1 MKKSIRITFYLSFL
15 IPVIF
20 SSCSSYK
27 AAETVY
33 MTNNTSCIKEKIL
46 KIENGLLPA
55 VLIENEDSITYSII
69 ERMQYY
75 DVPGL
80 SIAVIKDNK
89 IEWAKS
95 YGVKEKGTT
104 DIVTLNTMFQ
114 AASMSKPITGIVAV
128 KLAEQGKIDLYKS
141 VNEQLKSWQIPE
153 NEFTKKKAVTPELLL
168 LHLGG
173 LNVHG
178 YHGYSVSDTIPNII
192 DILNGTG
199 SANSES
205 MEVVIEPRTK
215 WIYSGGGYTVLQL
228 LMEEVSGKSFPQ
240 LMKENLFDPLE
251 IKNSTFSHNLSKNEE
266 KSIAKAYR
274 YDGSMVKGGY
284 HIYPEK
290 AAAGLWC
297 TPSDYAKMVIEIQK
311 AYFGQSNKIV
321 SQEASKSLFTRN
333 LGYMGYGFMIRLHG
347 DSTAIAFG
355 GGNKGYTCNIFSY
368 FHQGSGAV
376 IMANSDNAEIMGEI
390 LRSMSKQYSWPEFK
404 PKTMK
409 AADVSASTLLSYV
422 GTYNGISTD
431 SVEFTFEITLK
442 DNCLYSTINNKTKK
456 LYAKNEKEF
465 IIPER
470 DWKITFKD
478 TDGKID
484 SLEFYVDYE
493 NGTAKRIN
501 LQN

>member
-1 MKKSIRITFYLSFL
+1 MFQFLLLNAVLLS
-15 IPVIF
+15 
-20 SSCSSYK
+20 CNNK
-27 AAETVY
+27 AADTIY
-33 MTNNTSCIKEKIL
+33 IANDTSGIKEKIL

-55 VLIENEDSITYSII
+55 VVIENEASIFYSIT

-95 YGVKEKGTT
+95 YGVKEKGTS

-128 KLAEQGKIDLYKS
+128 SLAEQGKIDLYRN

-153 NEFTKKKAVTPELLL
+153 NELTKKKPVTPEHLLM
-168 LHLGG
+168 HLGG

-178 YHGYSVSDTIPNII
+178 YPGYAVSDSIPNII
-192 DILNGTG
+192 DILNGTKP
-199 SANSES
+199 ANTEP
-205 MEVVIEPRTK
+205 MDVVIEPGTK
-215 WIYSGGGYTVLQL
+215 WKYSGGGYTILQL
-228 LMEEVSGKSFPQ
+228 LMEEVSGKSFPR
-240 LMKENLFDPLE
+240 LMKENLFDPLG
-251 IKNSTFSHNLSKNEE
+251 IKNSTFSHNLSKNE
-266 KSIAKAYR
+266 KASVAKAYK
-274 YDGSMVKGGY
+274 YDGSMVEGGY
-284 HIYPEK
+284 RIHPEK

-297 TPSDYAKMVIEIQK
+297 TPSDYAKIVIEIQK
-311 AYFGQSNKIV
+311 AYIGQSNKIV
-321 SQEASKSLFTRN
+321 SQKVSKSLFTRN

-355 GGNKGYTCNIFSY
+355 GGNEGYTCNIFSY
-368 FHQGSGAV
+368 FNLGSGAI
-376 IMANSDNAEIMGEI
+376 IMANSDNSEIMSEI

-409 AADVSASTLLSYV
+409 PADVDALTLLNYV
-422 GTYNGISTD
+422 GTYKGISTD
-431 SVEFTFEITLK
+431 NVKFTFEITLK
-442 DNCLYSTINNKTKK
+442 NNCLYSTINNKTNK

-470 DWKITFKD
+470 DWNISFKD
-478 TDGKID
+478 KEGRID

-493 NGTAKRIN
+493 KGTAKRIN
-501 LQN
+501 

>member
-1 MKKSIRITFYLSFL
+1 MFLFLLLNAVLLS
-15 IPVIF
+15 
-20 SSCSSYK
+20 C
-27 AAETVY
+27 
-33 MTNNTSCIKEKIL
+33 NNKVADTIYIANDTSGIKEKIL

-55 VLIENEDSITYSII
+55 VVIENEDSIFYSII

-80 SIAVIKDNK
+80 SIAVIEDNK

-128 KLAEQGKIDLYKS
+128 KLAEQGKIDLKRS

-153 NEFTKKKAVTPELLL
+153 NKFSKKKTITPELLL
-168 LHLGG
+168 MHLSG

-178 YHGYSVSDTIPNII
+178 YHGYSVYDTIPTII
-192 DILNGTG
+192 DILNGT
-199 SANSES
+199 SPANSEP
-205 MEVVIEPRTK
+205 MEVILEPRNK
-215 WIYSGGGYTVLQL
+215 WKYSGGGYTVLQL

-240 LMKENLFDPLE
+240 LMKENLFDPLG
-251 IKNSTFSHNLSKNEE
+251 IKNSTFSHILSKSEE
-266 KSIAKAYR
+266 ESIAKAYK

-311 AYFGQSNKIV
+311 AYFGQSDKIV
-321 SQEASKSLFTRN
+321 SQKASKSLFTRN

-355 GGNKGYTCNIFSY
+355 GGNKGYSCNIFSY
-368 FHQGSGAV
+368 FNLGSGVV
-376 IMANSDNAEIMGEI
+376 IMGSSDNSEIMSEI

-409 AADVSASTLLSYV
+409 TTDVATSTLLNYV
-422 GTYNGISTD
+422 GTYKGISTD
-431 SVEFTFEITLK
+431 NVEFTFEISLK
-442 DNCLYSTINNKTKK
+442 DKCLYSIINNKTRK

-465 IIPER
+465 IIPEGEWSISFN
-470 DWKITFKD
+470 DKGGI
-478 TDGKID
+478 ID
-484 SLEFYVDYE
+484 SLDFYVFYE
-493 NGTAKRIN
+493 KGTAKRIN
-501 LQN
+501 

>member
-1 MKKSIRITFYLSFL
+1 MKKSILIMFHFL
-15 IPVIF
+15 LLNAVLL
-20 SSCSSYK
+20 SCSNYK
-27 AAETVY
+27 VADTVY
-33 MTNNTSCIKEKIL
+33 IANNTSGIKDKIL

-55 VLIENEDSITYSII
+55 VVIESENSITYSII

-95 YGVKEKGTT
+95 YGLKEKGTT

-178 YHGYSVSDTIPNII
+178 YHGYSVSDTIPTII

-199 SANSES
+199 SANSEPMKVI
-205 MEVVIEPRTK
+205 MEPGTK
-215 WIYSGGGYTVLQL
+215 WKYSGGGYTVLQL

-240 LMKENLFDPLE
+240 LMKENLFDPLG
-251 IKNSTFSHNLSKNEE
+251 IKNSTFSHNLSRSEE
-266 KSIAKAYR
+266 ESIAKAYK

-321 SQEASKSLFTRN
+321 SQKAAETLFTRN
-333 LGYMGYGFMIRLHG
+333 LGYMGYGFMIRHDG

-355 GGNKGYTCNIFSY
+355 GGNEGYTCNIFSY
-368 FHQGSGAV
+368 FNLGSGVV
-376 IMANSDNAEIMGEI
+376 IMANSDNSEVMDEI
-390 LRSMSKQYSWPEFK
+390 LRSMSKQYSWPDFK

-409 AADVSASTLLSYV
+409 PPNVATSTLLNYV
-422 GTYNGISTD
+422 GTYKGISTNN
-431 SVEFTFEITLK
+431 VEFTFEITLK
-442 DNCLYSTINNKTKK
+442 NNCLYSTINKKTKK
-456 LYAKNEKEF
+456 LYAKIEKEF

-470 DWKITFKD
+470 DWNITFKD
-478 TDGKID
+478 VDGRID

-493 NGTAKRIN
+493 KGIANRIN
-501 LQN
+501 

>member
-1 MKKSIRITFYLSFL
+1 MRKSVQVMFHLLLLSSVL
-15 IPVIF
+15 
-20 SSCSSYK
+20 SLSCSNGKTSDTIYI
-27 AAETVY
+27 A
-33 MTNNTSCIKEKIL
+33 NNTSGIKDEIL
-46 KIENGLLPA
+46 KIETGLLPA
-55 VLIENEDSITYSII
+55 VVIENEDKITYSII

-128 KLAEQGKIDLYKS
+128 RLAEQGKIDLKRS

-153 NEFTKKKAVTPELLL
+153 NEFTKKKTITPELLL
-168 LHLGG
+168 MHLSG

-178 YHGYSVSDTIPNII
+178 YPGYSVSDSIPNII
-192 DILNGTG
+192 DILNGTKP
-199 SANSES
+199 ANTEPI
-205 MEVVIEPRTK
+205 EVVFEPRSE
-215 WIYSGGGYTVLQL
+215 WRYSGGGYTVLQL
-228 LMEEVSGKSFPQ
+228 LMEEVCGKSFHQ
-240 LMKENLFDPLE
+240 LMKENLFDPLG
-251 IKNSTFSHNLSKNEE
+251 IKNSTFSHNLSKSEE
-266 KSIAKAYR
+266 ESIAKGYK

-290 AAAGLWC
+290 TAAGLWC

-321 SQEASKSLFTRN
+321 SQKAAETLFTRN
-333 LGYMGYGFMIRLHG
+333 RGVMGYGFMIRLHG

-355 GGNKGYTCNIFSY
+355 GGNKGYSCNIFSY
-368 FHQGSGAV
+368 FKLGSGVV
-376 IMANSDNAEIMGEI
+376 IMGNSDNAEIMGEI

-404 PKTMK
+404 PTTMK
-409 AADVSASTLLSYV
+409 AADVSTTTLLNYV
-422 GTYNGISTD
+422 GTYKGISTD
-431 SVEFTFEITLK
+431 SVEFAFEISLEN
-442 DNCLYSTINNKTKK
+442 DCLYSTINNKRRK

-465 IIPER
+465 IIPEGEWSISFN
-470 DWKITFKD
+470 DKD
-478 TDGKID
+478 GIID
-484 SLEFYVDYE
+484 SLDFYVFYE

-501 LQN
+501 

>member
-1 MKKSIRITFYLSFL
+1 MFYLSL
-15 IPVIF
+15 LVTVIL
-20 SSCSSYK
+20 SSCSSSK
-27 AAETVY
+27 SVDTVY
-33 MTNNTSCIKEKIL
+33 MANNTSGIKEKIFE
-46 KIENGLLPA
+46 IENGLLPA
-55 VLIENEDSITYSII
+55 VVIENEDSVSYSII
-69 ERMQYY
+69 ERMQNY

-95 YGVKEKGTT
+95 YGVKEKGTN

-128 KLAEQGKIDLYKS
+128 SLAEQGKIDLYRN
-141 VNEQLKSWQIPE
+141 VNEQLKSWQVPE
-153 NEFTKKKAVTPELLL
+153 NEFTKKKPVTPELLL
-168 LHLGG
+168 MHLGG

-178 YHGYSVSDTIPNII
+178 YPGYAVSDSIPTTI
-192 DILNGTG
+192 DILNGAG
-199 SANSES
+199 HANTEP
-205 MEVVIEPRTK
+205 MNVTIEPGTK
-215 WIYSGGGYTVLQL
+215 WKYSGGGYTVLQL
-228 LMEEVSGKSFPQ
+228 LMEEVCGESFPQ
-240 LMKENLFDPLE
+240 LMKENLFDPLG
-251 IKNSTFSHNLSKNEE
+251 IKNSTFSHNLSKNE
-266 KSIAKAYR
+266 KASIAKAYK

-284 HIYPEK
+284 RIHPEK

-321 SQEASKSLFTRN
+321 SQKAAKSLFTRN

-355 GGNKGYTCNIFSY
+355 GGNEGFTCNIFSY

-376 IMANSDNAEIMGEI
+376 IMVNSDNGKVMGEI

-409 AADVSASTLLSYV
+409 AAEVADSTLLSYV
-422 GTYNGISTD
+422 GTYKGTSTD
-431 SVEFTFEITLK
+431 NVEFTFEVSLE
-442 DNCLYSTINNKTKK
+442 NNYLYSTINDKTKK

-465 IIPER
+465 IIPDR

-478 TDGKID
+478 MDGRID
-484 SLEFYVDYE
+484 SLEFYLDYE
-493 NGTAKRIN
+493 KGTAKRIN
-501 LQN
+501 

>member
-1 MKKSIRITFYLSFL
+1 MKKSNRIMFHLLLL
-15 IPVIF
+15 IPLL
-20 SSCSSYK
+20 SLSCSNGKGSDTIYI
-27 AAETVY
+27 A
-33 MTNNTSCIKEKIL
+33 NNTSGIKDKIL

-55 VLIENEDSITYSII
+55 VVIENENSITYSII

-95 YGVKEKGTT
+95 YGLKEKGTT

-178 YHGYSVSDTIPNII
+178 YHGYSVSDTIPTII

-199 SANSES
+199 SANSEPMKVI
-205 MEVVIEPRTK
+205 MEPGTK
-215 WIYSGGGYTVLQL
+215 WKYSGGGYTVLQL

-240 LMKENLFDPLE
+240 LMKENLFNPLG
-251 IKNSTFSHNLSKNEE
+251 IKNSTFSHNLSRSEE
-266 KSIAKAYR
+266 ESIAKAYK

-290 AAAGLWC
+290 TAAGLWC

-321 SQEASKSLFTRN
+321 SQKTAETLFTRN
-333 LGYMGYGFMIRLHG
+333 LGYMGYGFMIRLQG

-355 GGNKGYTCNIFSY
+355 GGNKGFTCNIFSY

-376 IMANSDNAEIMGEI
+376 IMVNSDNGKVMGEI
-390 LRSMSKQYSWPEFK
+390 LRSMSKEYSWPELK

-409 AADVSASTLLSYV
+409 AADVATSTLLNYV
-422 GTYNGISTD
+422 GTYKGISTD
-431 SVEFTFEITLK
+431 NVEFTFEISLENK
-442 DNCLYSTINNKTKK
+442 CLYSTINNRTSK

-465 IIPER
+465 IIPDG
-470 DWKITFKD
+470 DWSISFKD
-478 TDGKID
+478 GIID

-493 NGTAKRIN
+493 KGIANRIN
-501 LQN
+501 